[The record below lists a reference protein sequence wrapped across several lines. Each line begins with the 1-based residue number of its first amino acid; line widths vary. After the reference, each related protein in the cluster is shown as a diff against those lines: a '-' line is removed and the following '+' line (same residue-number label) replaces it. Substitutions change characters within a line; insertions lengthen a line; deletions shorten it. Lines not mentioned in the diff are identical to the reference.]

1 MIVSPSGV
9 TYPSGV
15 SNHIP
20 PWGISDC
27 VVDAWSGPTS
37 LASGA
42 PSTIGWAGR
51 LATREGGRGSPMS
64 RTDTA
69 AETDWKPPWYL
80 RLLKIAT
87 WILYVWVLI
96 GVIALSLRVFLLLF
110 AANPDAGFAAFVYR
124 VSDAYLHPFRDIF
137 PTRDLSDGG
146 YLDVS
151 ALFAII
157 IYALI
162 AGGIGAGVA
171 AISRRIERSERQHRE
186 EMDRMARAHLA
197 EQAQRAQLAE
207 QAQRAQGVG
216 TTPSGAQ
223 AIVGG
228 YPHGQ
233 VPTGGAGYP
242 PPGATPGSPPNGP
255 ATPPGSVPPY

>member
-1 MIVSPSGV
+1 
-9 TYPSGV
+9 
-15 SNHIP
+15 
-20 PWGISDC
+20 
-27 VVDAWSGPTS
+27 
-37 LASGA
+37 
-42 PSTIGWAGR
+42 
-51 LATREGGRGSPMS
+51 MS
-64 RTDTA
+64 RTDTTA
-69 AETDWKPPWYL
+69 AETEWKPPWYL

-87 WILYVWVLI
+87 WILYLWVLI

-171 AISRRIERSERQHRE
+171 AIGRRIERSERQHRE
-186 EMDRMARAHLA
+186 EMDRMARA
-197 EQAQRAQLAE
+197 EQAQRAL
-207 QAQRAQGVG
+207 RAQGVG

-228 YPHGQ
+228 YPAGQ
-233 VPTGGAGYP
+233 VPTGGAGHPP
-242 PPGATPGSPPNGP
+242 PPGAAPGMPPNGP
-255 ATPPGSVPPY
+255 TPPPGSVSPY

>member
-1 MIVSPSGV
+1 
-9 TYPSGV
+9 
-15 SNHIP
+15 
-20 PWGISDC
+20 
-27 VVDAWSGPTS
+27 
-37 LASGA
+37 
-42 PSTIGWAGR
+42 
-51 LATREGGRGSPMS
+51 MS

-69 AETDWKPPWYL
+69 AETEWKPPWYL

-87 WILYVWVLI
+87 WILYLWVLI

-171 AISRRIERSERQHRE
+171 AIGRRIERSERQHRE
-186 EMDRMARAHLA
+186 EMDRMARA
-197 EQAQRAQLAE
+197 EQAQRAL
-207 QAQRAQGVG
+207 RAQGVG

-228 YPHGQ
+228 YPAGQ

-242 PPGATPGSPPNGP
+242 PPPGTAPGSP
-255 ATPPGSVPPY
+255 

>member
-1 MIVSPSGV
+1 
-9 TYPSGV
+9 
-15 SNHIP
+15 
-20 PWGISDC
+20 
-27 VVDAWSGPTS
+27 
-37 LASGA
+37 
-42 PSTIGWAGR
+42 
-51 LATREGGRGSPMS
+51 MS

-69 AETDWKPPWYL
+69 AETAWKPPWYL

-87 WILYVWVLI
+87 WILYLWVLI

-171 AISRRIERSERQHRE
+171 AIGRRIERSERQHRE
-186 EMDRMARAHLA
+186 EMDRMARAQQ
-197 EQAQRAQLAE
+197 QAQAQQAQAQ

-228 YPHGQ
+228 YPAGQ
-233 VPTGGAGYP
+233 IPTGGAGYP
-242 PPGATPGSPPNGP
+242 PPPGAAPGAAPGGTT
-255 ATPPGSVPPY
+255 APPGPLPPY

>member
-1 MIVSPSGV
+1 
-9 TYPSGV
+9 
-15 SNHIP
+15 
-20 PWGISDC
+20 
-27 VVDAWSGPTS
+27 
-37 LASGA
+37 
-42 PSTIGWAGR
+42 
-51 LATREGGRGSPMS
+51 MS
-64 RTDTA
+64 RTDA
-69 AETDWKPPWYL
+69 AETEWKPPWYL

-87 WILYVWVLI
+87 WILYIWVLI

-157 IYALI
+157 IYSLI

-171 AISRRIERSERQHRE
+171 AIGRRIERSERQHRD
-186 EMDRMARAHLA
+186 EMDRMARA
-197 EQAQRAQLAE
+197 EQAR
-207 QAQRAQGVG
+207 RMQGVG

-228 YPHGQ
+228 YPAGQ

-242 PPGATPGSPPNGP
+242 PRPGAGATPGTAPGAPPNGP
-255 ATPPGSVPPY
+255 ATPPGSTPPY